1 MFKISNQFV
10 TAFELEED
18 LFGFNLNALP
28 SIQFPCY
35 DASAR
40 LNYLISSRIF
50 SSLFDII
57 IAIILIRGTSFHH
70 HYWRHHLITPII

>member
-35 DASAR
+35 DASEQ
-40 LNYLISSRIF
+40 
-50 SSLFDII
+50 
-57 IAIILIRGTSFHH
+57 G
-70 HYWRHHLITPII
+70 

>member
-28 SIQFPCY
+28 SIQFP
-35 DASAR
+35 
-40 LNYLISSRIF
+40 LL
-50 SSLFDII
+50 
-57 IAIILIRGTSFHH
+57 
-70 HYWRHHLITPII
+70 